1 MVEFRVICRLV
12 RNTNR
17 SDSMAWSVRP
27 TAGGLGARLA
37 IIPPMAP
44 SPTGNDWLAPL
55 DDARRTSLNAI
66 CLRASALGMRVAL
79 VGGFVRDRLLGLA
92 PDDFDLVVEGD
103 ATTLSRDLEAT
114 LGGALRVHRPFGT
127 ATWQAP
133 DGHLFDLASARQEIY
148 ESPAALP
155 TVSTGATLL
164 QDLARRDFSIN
175 AMALPLS
182 LDGADQLLDPFD
194 GRQDL
199 ATGCVR
205 VLHPLSYIDD
215 PTRLF
220 RAARYMARYGF
231 RLDAGTA
238 ALVDSGIQHLADLSG
253 DRIRHELALIAAE
266 QTAPAALEVLAEQ
279 AVLGGV
285 HPALNWSSA
294 ESSAWPAVAA
304 ASNALTPT
312 DEIDPEDLRLA
323 SLLALILRSSRDA
336 DAGAGDAWGRAL
348 ARVNPNAVV
357 ARAVMESLDAD
368 PTAPERPSAVV
379 ARLDALSDVS
389 VLALAVVRPDW
400 RVQAERYWREWRH
413 VRPQTTGDD
422 LIARGLRPGP
432 RFRELLWTLRAALL
446 DGSIS
451 PEQETAWLDKALTE
465 ESP

>member
-1 MVEFRVICRLV
+1 MSL
-12 RNTNR
+12 
-17 SDSMAWSVRP
+17 S
-27 TAGGLGARLA
+27 L
-37 IIPPMAP
+37 
-44 SPTGNDWLAPL
+44 TGNDWLAPL
-55 DDARRTSLNAI
+55 DDARRTGLNAI

-148 ESPAALP
+148 ASPAALP

-182 LDGADQLLDPFD
+182 MDGVDELLDPFD

-199 ATGCVR
+199 ASGSVR

-238 ALVDSGIQHLADLSG
+238 ALVASGVEYLRDLSG

-266 QTAPAALEVLAEQ
+266 RAAPTALELLVDQ
-279 AVLGGV
+279 AVLSGV
-285 HPALNWSSA
+285 HPALSWTPA
-294 ESSAWPAVAA
+294 ESSAWPAVATVSA
-304 ASNALTPT
+304 WLTSA
-312 DEIDPEDLRLA
+312 DEVDPDDLLLA
-323 SLLALILRSSRDA
+323 GLLALMLRGSRDA

-348 ARVNPNAVV
+348 ARLNPNAVV

-368 PTAPERPSAVV
+368 PTVPERPSEVV
-379 ARLDALSDVS
+379 TRLDGLSDVS
-389 VLALAVVRPDW
+389 VLALAVVRPGW
-400 RVQAERYWREWRH
+400 RAQAERYWREWRH

-446 DGSIS
+446 DGSVS
-451 PEQETAWLDKALTE
+451 PEGETAWLDRALSE
-465 ESP
+465 GLP